1 MKQSKKIAYL
11 VFSLLII
18 SIVGVNCSKSN
29 ADSTTV
35 KNTCDPNISFANTIK
50 PILDHNCNFSGCHDD
65 QVITALN
72 TFQTVHDGAAQ
83 IKLSILTGKM
93 PRNRTMT
100 IADKNAIY
108 CWVDNGAK
116 NN

>member
-1 MKQSKKIAYL
+1 MKKTKIHFAI
-11 VFSLLII
+11 VILLII
-18 SIVGVNCSKSN
+18 AVVGINCSKST
-29 ADSTTV
+29 ADSSNV
-35 KNTCDPNISFANTIK
+35 QNTCDPNISFANTIK
-50 PILDHNCNFSGCHDD
+50 PILDHNCNFAGCHDD

-72 TFQTVHDGAAQ
+72 IFQTVHDGAAQ

-100 IADKNAIY
+100 AADKNAIY